1 MAASNA
7 RGEKDGD
14 QDRSRSHVRI
24 DVQQAFGQ
32 LQRAMRSPSVVPSAV
47 QPGELRCL

>member
-7 RGEKDGD
+7 REEKDGD
-14 QDRSRSHVRI
+14 QDMSHVRI

-47 QPGELRCL
+47 PPGELRCL